1 VVASERDEAARAT
14 WHQVMQT
21 RDARRFFFV
30 DEMGTHLALSPRYA
44 WAPRG
49 QRAPGHVPRNWGKNT
64 TLVAALSLEGLH
76 APWTIE
82 GAVDTQAFAVYVER
96 VLCPLLRPGDVVI
109 IDNLSVHKAARIRA
123 LLAACGAELVFLPPY
138 SPDLSPVE
146 EAFSKIKACL
156 RQLGARTREALLDG
170 IEQAVNTITPT
181 DALGWFA
188 HAGYRP
194 LTQPL

>member
-1 VVASERDEAARAT
+1 MASERDEAARAT
-14 WHQVMQT
+14 WHQLMQT

-44 WAPRG
+44 WAVRG

-64 TLVAALSLEGLH
+64 TLLAALSWRGLH

-82 GAVDTQAFAVYVER
+82 GAVDTEALVVYVER
-96 VLCPLLRPGDVVI
+96 VLCPLLQPGDVVI
-109 IDNLSVHKAARIRA
+109 IDNLSVHKAAQIRT
-123 LLAACGAELVFLPPY
+123 LIEACGAELVFLPPY
-138 SPDLSPVE
+138 SPDFNPVE

-156 RQLGARTREALLDG
+156 RRLGARTREGLLDG
-170 IEQAVNTITPT
+170 IEHAVNTVTPT

-194 LTQPL
+194 LDQPL